1 MLADDIWRK
10 LVQCSNLALNYHVG
24 NDMLAD
30 EINRKLT
37 KTDQGTGCGS
47 LMRLYWQPV
56 ALTDELVGNRPVVP
70 VRIFGEDLVLFRNG
84 SGEIGLIDRH
94 CPHRQVDLCYGRLEE
109 NGLRCPFHG
118 WLFAPDGTCLDQP
131 GELPENN
138 RVRHFGQANYPCI
151 ERNGMIFAYLG
162 PGDPP
167 PLPAV
172 DCLQAPDSHVFA
184 FKGFLECN
192 YLQAVEVGI
201 DPAHASFLH
210 RYLQDEDTDD
220 SYGRQFRSG
229 TGDDDIP
236 VTWIM
241 RNFPAPTIDVKRTNF
256 GLQIEARRH
265 LDDSRDHV
273 RVTNLL
279 FPNAIVIPM
288 SSSMAI
294 TQWHVPVD
302 DHNCYWYAHFT
313 SYDKPVDKPLMRE
326 QRMELYKVPDY
337 KPWLGR
343 FNNWGYDP
351 AEQESETYTGMG
363 MDINV
368 HDQWAVESPGPITDR
383 SKEHLAGTDVA
394 ISRYRSMLLRAMDIA
409 ANPDRHGELPLYR
422 AADGNSLGPE
432 WHDSVM
438 TANCPREE
446 WLADY
451 QERRDGSGW

>member
-1 MLADDIWRK
+1 
-10 LVQCSNLALNYHVG
+10 
-24 NDMLAD
+24 
-30 EINRKLT
+30 
-37 KTDQGTGCGS
+37 
-47 LMRLYWQPV
+47 
-56 ALTDELVGNRPVVP
+56 
-70 VRIFGEDLVLFRNG
+70 
-84 SGEIGLIDRH
+84 
-94 CPHRQVDLCYGRLEE
+94 
-109 NGLRCPFHG
+109 
-118 WLFAPDGTCLDQP
+118 
-131 GELPENN
+131 
-138 RVRHFGQANYPCI
+138 
-151 ERNGMIFAYLG
+151 MIFAYLG

-294 TQWHVPVD
+294 TQWHGPVD

-326 QRMELYKVPDY
+326 QRMELYKLPNY
-337 KPWLGR
+337 KPRLGK